1 MSLKE
6 LQHSSLDL
14 GQKNIFHDAGLPFVP
29 YARTRKTKILD
40 IISQL
45 DQLHLVKLKIHLRPL
60 ITTSCSPCIQQIT
73 KEEPF
78 LLQQPSC

>member
-6 LQHSSLDL
+6 LQNSSLDL
-14 GQKNIFHDAGLPFVP
+14 GQKNPIFHDAGLPFVH
-29 YARTRKTKILD
+29 YAKIKETKTSD

-60 ITTSCSPCIQQIT
+60 STTSCSLCA
-73 KEEPF
+73 
-78 LLQQPSC
+78 